1 MHLTPGTLAHT
12 SYHWFIF
19 KKSTRRFCNV
29 YKEEESDAASSYI
42 SNFKTA
48 FPDVLLAISR
58 LLVRMGKGTVLLPK
72 DHLPNLCGLCPLS
85 FFLAEMSSGKVALY
99 VLALRSA
106 CQNPTDVS
114 TPEKDVKLVQVLEK
128 KTKEE
133 IKHIDVTGT
142 PKTTYYQLALDTLA
156 LCVEKSPELETAASA
171 LADAALDNRFQFQGH
186 FSVDTGAVAS
196 LGLFCVHER
205 RVSSQQSKL
214 TGTIRNALAL
224 IAKQILN
231 EQQNNGI
238 LGNIY
243 STGLAMQAL
252 SVTSE
257 FYSPTAWN
265 CEKTLEEVLHQVTAG
280 AFSRP
285 AAASQILPSLV
296 GKTYLDVRGLTCTS
310 ENVTVHY
317 KVSNELIGRHFKL
330 SITVK
335 VPKGSVL
342 LAALEAAQQANPSEF
357 SFQTEE
363 TSWGP
368 MVTSINGLQAS
379 TNERSYWQFLSG
391 KTPLEQGVG
400 SYKPRD
406 NELIVANFSRY

>member
-1 MHLTPGTLAHT
+1 MFLFTIILCV
-12 SYHWFIF
+12 
-19 KKSTRRFCNV
+19 FCTVTNEASISSGICSV
-29 YKEEESDAASSYI
+29 PSDQQW
-42 SNFKTA
+42 
-48 FPDVLLAISR
+48 
-58 LLVRMGKGTVLLPK
+58 LVRSIQTQLENWASLQSQPDPSVLIALDLAEDHNLRVIRQLVQQIKDTAGT
-72 DHLPNLCGLCPLS
+72 
-85 FFLAEMSSGKVALY
+85 EMSSGKVALY

-114 TPEKDVKLVQVLEK
+114 TPEKHVNLVQVLEN
-128 KTKEE
+128 KTEEE
-133 IKHIDVTGT
+133 IKYIDTTGT

-156 LCVEKSPELETAASA
+156 LCVEKSPELERAASA
-171 LADAALDNRFQFQGH
+171 LANASLHKCFQFQGR

-196 LGLFCVHER
+196 LALFCVHEGR
-205 RVSSQQSKL
+205 NQSQENEL
-214 TGTIRNALAL
+214 TRTIRTALAL
-224 IAKQILN
+224 ITEEILKA
-231 EQQNNGI
+231 QKNNSI

-257 FYSPTAWN
+257 FYNHTAWN
-265 CEKTLEEVLHQVTAG
+265 CEKTLKEVLHQVTEG

-317 KVSNELIGRHFKL
+317 NVSNVLNEPHFKL

-342 LAALEAAQQANPSEF
+342 LAVLEAAQQANPSKF
-357 SFQTEE
+357 SFQTEK

-379 TNERSYWQFLSG
+379 TNEKTYWQFLSG
-391 KTPLEQGVG
+391 KEPLEQGVG
-400 SYKPRD
+400 SYKPKD
-406 NELIVANFSRY
+406 NEQIVANFTKY